1 MSVSRHQLYILYE
14 LWCDFK
20 CRLAG
25 TWKSNKTG
33 GRNMKK
39 EIEKSLLTLAKKMVE
54 TEAEKVPEWP
64 PNCSFILHQPKRPK
78 TTGIVEK

>member
-1 MSVSRHQLYILYE
+1 
-14 LWCDFK
+14 
-20 CRLAG
+20 
-25 TWKSNKTG
+25 
-33 GRNMKK
+33 MKK